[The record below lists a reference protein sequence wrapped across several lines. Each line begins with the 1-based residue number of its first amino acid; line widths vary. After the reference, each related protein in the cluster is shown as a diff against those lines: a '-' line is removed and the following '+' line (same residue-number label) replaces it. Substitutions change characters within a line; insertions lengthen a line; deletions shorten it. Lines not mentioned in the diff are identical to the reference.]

1 MGMSLALLKAIMLR
15 IKITILKN
23 SQENCCQMFLCY
35 RHPIF

>member
-15 IKITILKN
+15 IKITILEN
-23 SQENCCQMFLCY
+23 SQENCCQMFLCS